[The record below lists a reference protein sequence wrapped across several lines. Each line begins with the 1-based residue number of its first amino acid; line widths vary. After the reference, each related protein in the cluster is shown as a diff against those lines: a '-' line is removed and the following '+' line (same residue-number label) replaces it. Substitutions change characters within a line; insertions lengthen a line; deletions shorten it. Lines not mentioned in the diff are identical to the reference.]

1 MARRTRRKC
10 RHCKRFFIPD
20 PRNIKRQ
27 RYCREQPC
35 RAASKAASQR
45 RWLSKPE
52 NHDVFKGPI
61 HVARVQDWR
70 RAHPGYWR
78 RPSAGGSLKGA
89 PLQDSLITQAVD
101 NNEESGQFV
110 EPALQDLLNAQPTVL
125 IGLIAQFSDSTGRHS
140 DYKMTSPGWVRDCY
154 GWGTMFSTGMA
165 PPMTHK
171 QLICPARARRL
182 PPQFSWIDQRLDMDV
197 PGLTRARN
205 WLVHVQVLALEGE
218 DD

>member
-20 PRNIKRQ
+20 PRNVKRQ
-27 RYCREQPC
+27 QYCPEPPC

-61 HVARVQDWR
+61 HVARVQAWR

-78 RPSAGGSLKGA
+78 RSPAGGSLKGA

-101 NNEESGQFV
+101 NKEESGQFV
-110 EPALQDLLNAQPTVL
+110 EPALQDLLSAQPTVL
-125 IGLIAQFSDSTGRHS
+125 IGLIAQFSDSTLQDDIARVGQRLLRLGH
-140 DYKMTSPGWVRDCY
+140 DVL
-154 GWGTMFSTGMA
+154 TGDGASHDPQAADMPRQSQA
-165 PPMTHK
+165 PPPSV
-171 QLICPARARRL
+171 QL
-182 PPQFSWIDQRLDMDV
+182 D
-197 PGLTRARN
+197 
-205 WLVHVQVLALEGE
+205 
-218 DD
+218 